1 MASLLEILLDNKNG
15 NVWDVSEIAKDLT
28 WTTTRVGRPA
38 SVDFTL
44 ISSGV
49 YQDRAFTVQNGDIV
63 RIRKENINVFYGYVF
78 SIKQNHDA
86 EISVKAY
93 DQVRYLLNKD
103 TYVFKNVTASDVI
116 RKIANDFN
124 LKVGRIDDTGYRIPS
139 MVEDGQTLLDIIEKA
154 NTLNLSATG
163 RFFVFFDDFGELSF
177 RDVRAFEAGFYIG
190 DGSLMTGFDHSRDI
204 DSDTYNRIKLYR
216 DNKDTGKREVYMVQ
230 DSANIARWG
239 VLQLYE
245 SVDEEMNAAQINE
258 LLNKLVTLKNRE
270 QRTLK
275 LEAIGDIRVRAGM
288 YLPIVIMSL
297 GINQPM
303 MVDEVKH
310 RFDGADHTMSLT
322 LKVI

>member
-1 MASLLEILLDNKNG
+1 MLDNKNG
-15 NVWDVSEIAKDLT
+15 NVWDLSEIAKDLT

-44 ISSGV
+44 IGSGI
-49 YQDRAFTVQNGDIV
+49 YQDRSFSVNNGDIV
-63 RIRKENINVFYGYVF
+63 RVRMNQTNVFYGYVF
-78 SIKQNHDA
+78 SVKVNQDA

-103 TYVFKNVTASDVI
+103 TYVFKNATTGDVI
-116 RKIANDFN
+116 RRIAGDFN

-154 NTLNLSATG
+154 NTLTMSATG
-163 RFFVFFDDFGELSF
+163 RFFVFFDDFGSLSY
-177 RDVRAFEAGFYIG
+177 RDVTNFQAGFYVG
-190 DGSLMTGFDHSRDI
+190 DGSLMTGFEYGRDI
-204 DSDTYNRIKLYR
+204 DQDTYNRIKLYR
-216 DNKDTGKREVYMVQ
+216 DNKETGKRELYVAQ

-245 SVDEEMNAAQINE
+245 SVDEGLNAAQINE
-258 LLNKLVTLKNRE
+258 LLTQLAKLKNRE
-270 QRTLK
+270 QKSLK
-275 LEAIGDIRVRAGM
+275 IEAIGDIRVRAGM
-288 YLPIVIMSL
+288 YVPIVIESL

-310 RFDGADHTMSLT
+310 KFDGEDHTMDLT

>member
-1 MASLLEILLDNKNG
+1 LLEILVDNKNG
-15 NVWDVSEIAKDLT
+15 RVWDVSEIVKDLT

-44 ISSGV
+44 IGSGI
-49 YQDRAFTVQNGDIV
+49 YQDKAFTVQNGDIV
-63 RIRKENINVFYGYVF
+63 RVRKDDVNVFYGYVF
-78 SIKQNHDA
+78 NVRQNQDA

-93 DQVRYLLNKD
+93 DQIRYLLNKG
-103 TYVFKNVTASDVI
+103 TYVFKNATTGDVI
-116 RKIANDFN
+116 RKIAADFN

-154 NTLNLSATG
+154 NTLTMSATG
-163 RFFVFFDDFGELSF
+163 RFFVFFDDFGALSL

-190 DGSLMTGFDHSRDI
+190 DGSLMTGFEYGRDI
-204 DSDTYNRIKLYR
+204 DSDTYNRIKLYK
-216 DNKDTGKREVYMVQ
+216 DNQKTGKREVYMVQ
-230 DSANIARWG
+230 DSANIAKWG

-245 SVDEEMNAAQINE
+245 SVDEDMNAAQINE
-258 LLNKLVTLKNRE
+258 LLNRLAALKNRE

-288 YLPIVIMSL
+288 YLPVVIEAL

-303 MVDEVKH
+303 MVDEVTH
-310 RFDGADHTMSLT
+310 RFDGADHTMTIT

>member
-1 MASLLEILLDNKNG
+1 MLEILVDNKNG
-15 NVWDVSEIAKDLT
+15 DVWDVSEIAKDLT
-28 WTTTRVGRPA
+28 WTTTRIGRPA

-44 ISSGV
+44 VNSGI
-49 YQDRAFTVQNGDIV
+49 YQDRSFTVQNGDIIRV
-63 RIRKENINVFYGYVF
+63 RMDDVNVFYGYVF
-78 SIKQNHDA
+78 SIKSNQDG

-103 TYVFKNVTASDVI
+103 TYVLKNVTTGDI
-116 RKIANDFN
+116 INQIAADFN

-154 NTLNLSATG
+154 NTLTMANTN
-163 RFFVFFDDFGELSF
+163 RFFVFFDDFGALSL
-177 RDVRAFEAGFYIG
+177 RDVRSFEAGFYVG
-190 DGSLMTGFDHSRDI
+190 DGSLMTEFEYGRDI
-204 DSDTYNRIKLYR
+204 DQETYNRIKLYR
-216 DNKDTGKREVYMVQ
+216 DNQETGRREVYMVQ

-245 SVDEEMNAAQINE
+245 AVDEEMNAAQINE
-258 LLNKLVTLKNRE
+258 LLNRLAALKNRE

-288 YLPIVIMSL
+288 YLPVVIEAL
-297 GINQPM
+297 NINQPM
-303 MVDEVKH
+303 MVDEVTH
-310 RFDGADHTMSLT
+310 RFDGADHTMSIT

>member
-1 MASLLEILLDNKNG
+1 MLEILVDNKNG
-15 NVWDVSEIAKDLT
+15 RVWDVSEIAKDLT

-44 ISSGV
+44 IGSGI

-63 RIRKENINVFYGYVF
+63 RVRKDGSNVFYGYAF
-78 SIKQNHDA
+78 NIKQNRGA

-103 TYVFKNVTASDVI
+103 TYVFKNVTTGDVI
-116 RKIANDFN
+116 RRIAGDFN
-124 LKVGRIDDTGYRIPS
+124 LKVGRIDDTGYRIPF

-154 NTLNLSATG
+154 NTLTLSATG
-163 RFFVFFDDFGELSF
+163 RFFVFFDDFGALSL

-190 DGSLMTGFDHSRDI
+190 DGSLMTGFEHSRDI

-216 DNKDTGKREVYMVQ
+216 DNQKTGKREVYMVQ

-245 SVDEEMNAAQINE
+245 AVDEEMNAAQINE
-258 LLNKLVTLKNRE
+258 LLNRLTALKNRE

-275 LEAIGDIRVRAGM
+275 LEAVGDIRVRAGM
-288 YLPIVIMSL
+288 YLPVVIESL

-303 MVDEVKH
+303 MVDEVTH
-310 RFDGADHTMSLT
+310 RFAGADHTMSIT

>member
-1 MASLLEILLDNKNG
+1 LLEVLIDNKNG
-15 NVWDVSEIAKDLT
+15 RVWDVSEVAMGLT

-44 ISSGV
+44 IGSGV
-49 YQDRAFTVQNGDIV
+49 YQDQAFTVQNGDIV
-63 RIRKENINVFYGYVF
+63 RVRKDDTNVFYGYVF
-78 SIKQNHDA
+78 NVKQNRDA
-86 EISVKAY
+86 EISIKAY

-103 TYVFKNVTASDVI
+103 TYVFKNVTTGDVI
-116 RKIANDFN
+116 QRIADDFK
-124 LKVGRIDDTGYRIPS
+124 LKTGQIDDTGYRIPS

-154 NTLNLSATG
+154 NTLTMSATG
-163 RFFVFFDDFGELSF
+163 RFFAFFDDFGALSL
-177 RDVRAFEAGFYIG
+177 RDVRTFEAGFYVG
-190 DGSLMTGFDHSRDI
+190 DDSLMTGFEYGRDI
-204 DSDTYNRIKLYR
+204 DADTYNRIKLYR
-216 DNKDTGKREVYMVQ
+216 DNRKTGRREVYMVQ

-258 LLNKLVTLKNRE
+258 LLNRLAALKNRE

-288 YLPIVIMSL
+288 YLPVVIESL

-303 MVDEVKH
+303 MVDEVTH
-310 RFDGADHTMSLT
+310 RFDGADHTMSIT

>member
-1 MASLLEILLDNKNG
+1 MLEILVDNKNG
-15 NVWDVSEIAKDLT
+15 RVWDVSEIAKDLT

-44 ISSGV
+44 IGSGI
-49 YQDRAFTVQNGDIV
+49 YQDKALTVQNGDIV
-63 RIRKENINVFYGYVF
+63 RVRKDDTNVFYGYVF
-78 SIKQNHDA
+78 GVKQNRDA
-86 EISVKAY
+86 EISIKAY

-103 TYVFKNVTASDVI
+103 TYVFKNVTTGDVI
-116 RKIANDFN
+116 RKIAADFK

-154 NTLNLSATG
+154 NTLTMSATG
-163 RFFVFFDDFGELSF
+163 RFFVFFDDFGALSL
-177 RDVRAFEAGFYIG
+177 RDVRTFEAGFYVG
-190 DGSLMTGFDHSRDI
+190 DGSLMTGFEHSRDI

-216 DNKDTGKREVYMVQ
+216 DNQKTGKREVYMVQ

-245 SVDEEMNAAQINE
+245 AVDEEMNAAQINE
-258 LLNKLVTLKNRE
+258 LLNRLAALKNRE

-288 YLPIVIMSL
+288 YLPVVIEAL
-297 GINQPM
+297 NINQPM
-303 MVDEVKH
+303 MVDEVTH
-310 RFDGADHTMSLT
+310 RFDGADHTMSIT

>member
-1 MASLLEILLDNKNG
+1 MLEILIDNKNG
-15 NVWDVSEIAKDLT
+15 RVWDVSEIAKDLS

-44 ISSGV
+44 VSSGI
-49 YQDRAFTVQNGDIV
+49 YQDRVFGVNNGDIV
-63 RIRKENINVFYGYVF
+63 RVRKDDVNVFYGYVF
-78 SIKQNHDA
+78 SVKQNQDA
-86 EISVKAY
+86 EIGIKAY

-103 TYVFKNVTASDVI
+103 TYVFKGATTGDVI
-116 RKIANDFN
+116 RRIAADFN

-154 NTLNLSATG
+154 NTLTMTATG
-163 RFFVFFDDFGELSF
+163 RFFVFFDDFGALSL
-177 RDVRAFEAGFYIG
+177 RDVTGFQAGFYIG
-190 DGSLMTGFDHSRDI
+190 DGSLMTGFEYGRDI

-216 DNKDTGKREVYMVQ
+216 DNKETGRREVYMVQ

-245 SVDEEMNAAQINE
+245 AVDEEMNAAQINE
-258 LLNKLVTLKNRE
+258 LLNRLAALKNRE

-288 YLPIVIMSL
+288 YLPVVIESL

-303 MVDEVKH
+303 MVDEVTH
-310 RFDGADHTMSLT
+310 RFDGAEHTMSLT
-322 LKVI
+322 LKVV

>member
-1 MASLLEILLDNKNG
+1 MLEVLIDNKNG
-15 NVWDVSEIAKDLT
+15 RVWDVSEVAMGLT

-44 ISSGV
+44 IGSGV
-49 YQDRAFTVQNGDIV
+49 YQDQAFTVQNGDIV
-63 RIRKENINVFYGYVF
+63 RVRKDDTNVFYGYVF
-78 SIKQNHDA
+78 NVKQNRDA
-86 EISVKAY
+86 EISIKAY

-103 TYVFKNVTASDVI
+103 TYVFKNVTTGDVI
-116 RKIANDFN
+116 QRIADDFK
-124 LKVGRIDDTGYRIPS
+124 LKTGQIDDTGYRIPS

-154 NTLNLSATG
+154 NTLTMSATG
-163 RFFVFFDDFGELSF
+163 RFFAFFDDFGALSL
-177 RDVRAFEAGFYIG
+177 RDVRTFEAGFYVG
-190 DGSLMTGFDHSRDI
+190 DDSLMTGFEYGRDI
-204 DSDTYNRIKLYR
+204 DADTYNRIKLYR
-216 DNKDTGKREVYMVQ
+216 DNRKTGRREVYMVQ

-258 LLNKLVTLKNRE
+258 LLNRLAALKNRE

-288 YLPIVIMSL
+288 YLPVVIESL

-303 MVDEVKH
+303 MVDEVTH
-310 RFDGADHTMSLT
+310 RFDGADHTMSIT

>member
-1 MASLLEILLDNKNG
+1 MLEILIDNKNG
-15 NVWDVSEIAKDLT
+15 RVWDVSEIAKDLT

-44 ISSGV
+44 IGSGI
-49 YQDRAFTVQNGDIV
+49 YQDKAFTVQNGDIV
-63 RIRKENINVFYGYVF
+63 RVRKDDVNVFYGYVF
-78 SIKQNHDA
+78 NVKQNRDA
-86 EISVKAY
+86 EISIKAY

-103 TYVFKNVTASDVI
+103 TYVFKNVTTGDVI
-116 RKIANDFN
+116 RKIAADFK

-154 NTLNLSATG
+154 NTLTMSATG
-163 RFFVFFDDFGELSF
+163 RFFVFFDDFGALSL

-190 DGSLMTGFDHSRDI
+190 DGSLMTGFEYGRDI
-204 DSDTYNRIKLYR
+204 DSDTYNRIKLYK
-216 DNKDTGKREVYMVQ
+216 DNQKTGKREVYMVQ

-245 SVDEEMNAAQINE
+245 AVDEEMNAAQINE
-258 LLNKLVTLKNRE
+258 LLNRLAALKNRE

-275 LEAIGDIRVRAGM
+275 LEAIGDIRVRTGM
-288 YLPIVIMSL
+288 YLPVVIESL

-303 MVDEVKH
+303 MVDEVTH
-310 RFDGADHTMSLT
+310 RFDGADHTMSIT

>member
-1 MASLLEILLDNKNG
+1 LLEIMLDNKNG
-15 NVWDVSEIAKDLT
+15 NVWDLSEIAKDLT

-44 ISSGV
+44 IGSGI
-49 YQDRAFTVQNGDIV
+49 YQDRSFSVNNGDIV
-63 RIRKENINVFYGYVF
+63 RVRMNQTNVFYGYVF
-78 SIKQNHDA
+78 SVKVNQDA

-103 TYVFKNVTASDVI
+103 TYVFKNATTGDVI
-116 RKIANDFN
+116 RRIAGDFN

-154 NTLNLSATG
+154 NTLTMSATG
-163 RFFVFFDDFGELSF
+163 RFFVFFDDFGSLSY
-177 RDVRAFEAGFYIG
+177 RDVTNFQAGFYVG
-190 DGSLMTGFDHSRDI
+190 DGSLMTGFEYGRDI
-204 DSDTYNRIKLYR
+204 DQDTYNRIKLYR
-216 DNKDTGKREVYMVQ
+216 DNKETGKRELYVAQ

-245 SVDEEMNAAQINE
+245 SVDEGLNAAQINE
-258 LLNKLVTLKNRE
+258 LLTQLAKLKNRE
-270 QRTLK
+270 QKSLK
-275 LEAIGDIRVRAGM
+275 IEAIGDIRVRAGM
-288 YLPIVIMSL
+288 YVPIVIESL

-310 RFDGADHTMSLT
+310 KFDGEDHTMDLT